1 MKFFEELKE
10 MIGDNTITISVTADG
25 GRLILVCLPK
35 PKGDKPLDGMVPLC
49 ISGTPEQ
56 LEAGFMTAL
65 ASSVQVLNGLKT
77 NLEAV
82 KESKVEPETKPTTT
96 KPGKK
101 GKTKT
106 EEPKKEEE
114 PSGVEG
120 LPFDDGSGDPDDP
133 FGDVE
138 QQPQTLPH
146 AVETPVKPV
155 HTPTAARPSP
165 APAAAAPVQQSLMPE
180 TPVEQPK
187 NEADD
192 ER

>member
-10 MIGDNTITISVTADG
+10 MIGDNTITISVTTDG

-35 PKGDKPLDGMVPLC
+35 PKGKEPLDGMVPLC

-77 NLEAV
+77 NLEVV
-82 KESKVEPETKPTTT
+82 KESKVELETKPTTT

-101 GKTKT
+101 GKAKT

-114 PSGVEG
+114 PSSTDE

-133 FGDVE
+133 FTDVE

-146 AVETPVKPV
+146 AVETPAKP
-155 HTPTAARPSP
+155 TPVAAKSTP
-165 APAAAAPVQQSLMPE
+165 APAPAPVQQSLIPE

-187 NEADD
+187 NEGDD
-192 ER
+192 EW